1 MEYPICG
8 ALKPNAAKHCAA
20 LVITE
25 NFEPDANNL
34 LQFAQPKETLRS
46 GTLTFVV
53 SRGRTFGIT
62 CEHVVHHYRDLAAAS
77 DKGAYSMRTMLN
89 GFFVVMDRF
98 IIPKPQYGDGP
109 LDIAIREVMPEFVAK
124 LGKEPFDLDASPDMP
139 SEIRHGYAIGFPE
152 TLKHRVQSDSL
163 GYKVSMPQLEVLA
176 ELRYTPNSRFQLFSE
191 LEQSP
196 AHSDFSGMSGGPI
209 FWSTETDYGML
220 GITYEG
226 GVGTDGRS
234 IHIFGEFAARD
245 IILNWIEQ
253 L

>member
-1 MEYPICG
+1 MEYPICD
-8 ALKPNAAKHCAA
+8 ALKSNAAKHCAA

-25 NFEPDANNL
+25 NFEPDANAM

-46 GTLTFVV
+46 GTLTFVA
-53 SRGRTFGIT
+53 SQGRTFGVT
-62 CEHVVHHYRDLAAAS
+62 CKHVVQHYRDLTAAS
-77 DKGAYSMRTMLN
+77 DKSAYSMRTMLN

-98 IIPKPQYGDGP
+98 RIPQPQYGDDP

-124 LGKEPFDLDASPDMP
+124 LGKEPLDLDASPDMP
-139 SEIRHGYAIGFPE
+139 SEIRHGYAVGFPE
-152 TLKHRVQSDSL
+152 TLKHRVQSDPL

-176 ELRYTPNSRFQLFSE
+176 ELRHTPRSRFQLFSE
-191 LEQSP
+191 LKQPP

-209 FWSTETDYGML
+209 FWSTETQYGML

-226 GVGTDGRS
+226 DVGSDGRS

-245 IILNWIEQ
+245 TILDWIAQ
-253 L
+253 I